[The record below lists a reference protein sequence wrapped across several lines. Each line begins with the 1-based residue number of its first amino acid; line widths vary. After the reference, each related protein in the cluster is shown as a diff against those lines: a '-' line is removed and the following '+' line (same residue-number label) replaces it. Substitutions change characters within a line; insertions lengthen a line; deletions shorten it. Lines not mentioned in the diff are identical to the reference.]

1 MSFGSQFLP
10 QMSQK
15 AVGMTMRD
23 KSAAMTKLLETDIIY
38 PEFYHE
44 YGEFM
49 GMEVTMGQFFL
60 DNVHYDR
67 TD

>member
-1 MSFGSQFLP
+1 MAFDSGFLP
-10 QMSQK
+10 KMSQN

-23 KSAAMTKLLETDIIY
+23 KSQALRKKLEADIIY

-44 YGEFM
+44 YGEF
-49 GMEVTMGQFFL
+49 EHLEFTMGQFFL

-67 TD
+67 SD